1 MKNMRVMISVVL
13 CFLMVFN
20 SLIIE
25 VALYAQESA
34 AMNTAENEAVSA
46 ADQTD
51 EAYETLTNTKEG
63 KTKWYMSSS
72 TKRKIREGNAGL
84 RDARGQVGDVKE
96 DARGAAGAVGS
107 IGDAIS
113 GGGNTFEIMAK
124 VAAGVQAALIKTG
137 QLLQTIGQLLKTVG
151 QALQAIGQVLQA
163 IPWTSAIGGALVK
176 VGEVLQRVGG
186 ALDAIGKVIENIG
199 NTARDADQTFGEM
212 LGQVFDAGRE
222 GWRQG
227 GEEAQRY
234 QEMLESDAKAAGSTD
249 STGSAYE
256 QTGSASDDSP
266 VVDGFDQGEAAS
278 DF

>member
-1 MKNMRVMISVVL
+1 MKNLRVMISVVL

-20 SLIIE
+20 SLIVE
-25 VALYAQESA
+25 VALYAQDNA
-34 AMNTAENEAVSA
+34 AMNTAQDSAASA

-51 EAYETLTNTKEG
+51 QAYETLTNTKEG

-96 DARGAAGAVGS
+96 GARDAAGAVGS

-113 GGGNTFEIMAK
+113 GGGNTFEVMAK

-163 IPWTSAIGGALVK
+163 IPWTSAIGAALIN
-176 VGEVLQRVGG
+176 VGKILHKVGG

-199 NTARDADQTFGEM
+199 NTARDADQNFGEM

-227 GEEAQRY
+227 GEEADRY
-234 QEMLESDAKAAGSTD
+234 QEMLENDA
-249 STGSAYE
+249 
-256 QTGSASDDSP
+256 QTGSNDTGAAYEETGSGSDDSA
-266 VVDGFDQGEAAS
+266 VVDDFDQGEAAS